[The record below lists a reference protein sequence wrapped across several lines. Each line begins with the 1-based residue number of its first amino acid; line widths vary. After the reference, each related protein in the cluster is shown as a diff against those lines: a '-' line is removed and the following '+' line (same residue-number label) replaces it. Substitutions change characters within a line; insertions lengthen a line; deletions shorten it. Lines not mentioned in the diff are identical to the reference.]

1 MARNL
6 RSLDLGLAVSIAV
19 AHVLLTELTGGP
31 STTESIIMWSAVAC
45 IVGFRIVA
53 ALRRPKE
60 AASLIGS
67 LTTAA
72 ADNKKA
78 DRAAANANPADS
90 DANCPLVNA
99 FAADALAEPEPTH
112 EGTSIDWATT
122 HSRVSSM
129 DVYRIRLEHT
139 LLRRPA
145 GSDVVATTTVELT
158 RTDERPLTTTDAD
171 TLRRTMIDRVANR
184 LELADTFAIGPDG
197 RFAILVEQPGTKTAQ
212 LQRIR
217 SLVDE
222 LSQSVYLSNHH
233 EQMSVRAGIAFAD
246 TTHRDVDTLMRHSR
260 QVLGMTIAGDV
271 EVFGGSVHVSRVD
284 RFELA
289 ADLAR
294 AIRDHRLE
302 VLYQPIVDVGTNKVS
317 GLEALMRWHHPTR
330 GLIVPETFI
339 PLADEFGLSIHL
351 HHWLTE
357 TTVSQLRSWQLAHP
371 GLTLSV
377 ALNVS
382 AIQLAYPG
390 IADELRRTCSRYSV
404 SPRSI
409 VLEVSERSI
418 TEHTKGQ
425 LVAIASM
432 GARLS
437 LDDFGTGSQG
447 LADIERLPFSSVKID
462 RSIMKALGSTT
473 DAEIALSIIE
483 LGGLLGL
490 PMVAEGIERPEQA
503 AELAYHGF
511 DHAQGHLF
519 ARPLPLDATTGL
531 VDQLATNGG
540 RLSQPTALIVD

>member
-6 RSLDLGLAVSIAV
+6 RSLDLGLAVAITWT
-19 AHVLLTELTGGP
+19 HVLLTELTGGP
-31 STTESIIMWSAVAC
+31 STTESIIMWSVVAG

-53 ALRRPKE
+53 ALRRPAH
-60 AASLIGS
+60 AASSGETPSSEPHSAPPATGNLPS
-67 LTTAA
+67 TTAA
-72 ADNKKA
+72 YATET
-78 DRAAANANPADS
+78 
-90 DANCPLVNA
+90 CPLVEA

-139 LLRRPA
+139 LLRRPT

-222 LSQSVYLSNHH
+222 LSQSVDLSNHH

-302 VLYQPIVDVGTNKVS
+302 VLYQPIVDVGTDKVS

-330 GLIVPETFI
+330 GLIGPETFI

-382 AIQLAYPG
+382 AIQLADPG